1 MLVKKLY
8 TAKLTSACLKTTMNW
23 IVRLSDQT
31 TNSPWCVTTSGRLS
45 EISDK
50 SWEHKKSRKVSL
62 LRVCL
67 RRERWRDGGGGG
79 WGGKAG
85 VTEDRVPVTVKS
97 LEKGISDPHNTMFFF
112 FTSYCIKCFCRL
124 EISQC
129 RSKYLNNY
137 QSFARLQSFSPRP
150 LNWKNGVWP

>member
-50 SWEHKKSRKVSL
+50 SWKHKKRTG
-62 LRVCL
+62 RCL
-67 RRERWRDGGGGG
+67 CCECVWGGSGGVMGGGVG

-97 LEKGISDPHNTMFFF
+97 LEKGISDPHNTMVF

-129 RSKYLNNY
+129 SSKYLNNY
-137 QSFARLQSFSPRP
+137 QSFARLRSFSPRP
-150 LNWKNGVWP
+150 LNWKNGVSP